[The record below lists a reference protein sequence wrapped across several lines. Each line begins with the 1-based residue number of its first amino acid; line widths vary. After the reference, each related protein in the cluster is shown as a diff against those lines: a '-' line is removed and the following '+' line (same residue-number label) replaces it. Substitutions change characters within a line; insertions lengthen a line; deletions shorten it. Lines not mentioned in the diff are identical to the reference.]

1 MPSFRFPVSL
11 GVSCCCCR
19 HCFSCSDLIEAL
31 CVGSSAVT
39 ASSRSDLGT
48 PNGKFNGITLCPIEL
63 DVSVGL
69 ADKYENFES
78 HLATLDGV
86 D

>member
-63 DVSVGL
+63 GGL
-69 ADKYENFES
+69 VDKYENFES
-78 HLATLDGV
+78 HLATLDVV